1 MNVHEF
7 QQPTFSKNVF
17 FFLNLNI
24 YSAPNIFNKTF
35 NIYIHIYLNKN
46 YKQTNENNNKQTIY
60 FLVTVFKAKIQTT
73 KQKYLTA
80 ALFHYKKYIKLNV
93 PYMNLQNILRTRYLF
108 YLHYLHSHHH
118 TMETI

>member
-60 FLVTVFKAKIQTT
+60 FLVTVFKAKKIYRKS
-73 KQKYLTA
+73 KQ
-80 ALFHYKKYIKLNV
+80 LNK
-93 PYMNLQNILRTRYLF
+93 NI
-108 YLHYLHSHHH
+108 
-118 TMETI
+118 